1 MELFNLPYN
10 TIIQRFVAKSHFDSV
25 TNTKQKAMFTND
37 IAKIMWC
44 NTLSTE
50 TINLPHKEIEEI
62 QIFSIELKERKEI
75 KSILEIIDKT
85 IPYHIIFIVTF
96 GDELY
101 LSASAKHSSPLND
114 NKSVIDWT
122 YTSPWFKETE
132 NTYSLNLMKD
142 IDAVFFDF
150 CQQLSQKS
158 NSSIKNIADLTAY
171 NARFSSL
178 TKEIELLKKK
188 ISTCPQF
195 NKKVELNLSLKK
207 LEDDL
212 SVLIDTRTDL
222 K

>member
-25 TNTKQKAMFTND
+25 TNTKQKALFTND
-37 IAKIMWC
+37 VAKIMWC

-50 TINLPHKEIEEI
+50 TTNLPHIEIEEI
-62 QIFSIELKERKEI
+62 QIFSLELKERKEI
-75 KSILEIIDKT
+75 KSILEIIDKA

-101 LSASAKHSSPLND
+101 LSASAKHPSPLNN

-132 NTYSLNLMKD
+132 NPYYINLKKD
-142 IDAVFFDF
+142 LDNVFFDF

-158 NSSIKNIADLTAY
+158 NSNIKNITDLSAY
-171 NARFSSL
+171 NSRYFL
-178 TKEIELLKKK
+178 LKKEIEQIRKK
-188 ISTCPQF
+188 ISICSQF
-195 NKKVELNLSLKK
+195 SRKVELNLRLKH
-207 LEDDL
+207 
-212 SVLIDTRTDL
+212 LINEFNNLTTN
-222 K
+222 

>member
-1 MELFNLPYN
+1 MELFDLPYN

-50 TINLPHKEIEEI
+50 TTNLPHKEIEEI

-101 LSASAKHSSPLND
+101 LSASTKHASPLND

-122 YTSPWFKETE
+122 YTSQWFRETG
-132 NTYSLNLMKD
+132 NTYCLNLKKD
-142 IDAVFFDF
+142 IDTVFFDF

-207 LEDDL
+207 LEEEFKIL
-212 SVLIDTRTDL
+212 QE
-222 K
+222 

>member
-1 MELFNLPYN
+1 MELFDLPYN
-10 TIIQRFVAKSHFDSV
+10 TIIQRFVAKSHFDLV

-50 TINLPHKEIEEI
+50 TTNLPHRDIEEI
-62 QIFSIELKERKEI
+62 QIFSIELKEQKEI
-75 KSILEIIDKT
+75 KSIIEIIDKT
-85 IPYHIIFIVTF
+85 IPYHIIFVVSF
-96 GDELY
+96 GGEVY
-101 LSASAKHSSPLND
+101 LSTSAKHPSPLND
-114 NKSVIDWT
+114 NKSVIDWI
-122 YTSPWFKETE
+122 YTSPWFKKTE
-132 NTYSLNLMKD
+132 NTYSLKLKKD
-142 IDAVFFDF
+142 IDTVYFDF

-212 SVLIDTRTDL
+212 CKLIDT
-222 K
+222 

>member
-25 TNTKQKAMFTND
+25 TNSKQKAMFTND
-37 IAKIMWC
+37 IAKITWC

-50 TINLPHKEIEEI
+50 TTNLPHKEIEEI

-96 GDELY
+96 GDEHY
-101 LSASAKHSSPLND
+101 LSASAKHTSPLND

-122 YTSPWFKETE
+122 YTSPWFRKTE
-132 NTYSLNLMKD
+132 NIYSLNLKKD
-142 IDAVFFDF
+142 IDNVFFDF
-150 CQQLSQKS
+150 CQQLSKKL
-158 NSSIKNIADLTAY
+158 NNSIKNIADLSAY
-171 NARFSSL
+171 NSKFSSL
-178 TKEIELLKKK
+178 TKEIEQIKKK
-188 ISTCPQF
+188 ISTSPQF

-212 SVLIDTRTDL
+212 SKIIDA
-222 K
+222 

>member
-37 IAKIMWC
+37 IAKIMWR

-50 TINLPHKEIEEI
+50 TTNLPHKEIEEI

-96 GDELY
+96 GDEVY
-101 LSASAKHSSPLND
+101 LSASAKHPSPLND

-122 YTSPWFKETE
+122 YTSGWFKVAD
-132 NTYSLNLMKD
+132 NSFSINLKKD
-142 IDAVFFDF
+142 IDTVFFDF
-150 CQQLSQKS
+150 CQQLSHKT

-171 NARFSSL
+171 NARYSSL
-178 TKEIELLKKK
+178 TKEIEQLKKK
-188 ISTCPQF
+188 ILACPQF

-207 LEDDL
+207 LEEEL
-212 SVLIDTRTDL
+212 RIL
-222 K
+222 KA

>member
-25 TNTKQKAMFTND
+25 TNSKQKAMFTND
-37 IAKIMWC
+37 VAKIMWC

-50 TINLPHKEIEEI
+50 TTNLPHKEIEEI
-62 QIFSIELKERKEI
+62 QIFSIELKEQKEI

-96 GDELY
+96 GVEVY
-101 LSASAKHSSPLND
+101 LSASAKHPSPLND

-122 YTSPWFKETE
+122 YTSPWFRKAE
-132 NTYSLNLMKD
+132 NTYSLNLKKD
-142 IDAVFFDF
+142 IDSVFFDF
-150 CQQLSQKS
+150 CQQLSKKS
-158 NSSIKNIADLTAY
+158 NKSIKNIADLSAY
-171 NARFSSL
+171 NSKCSSL
-178 TKEIELLKKK
+178 NKEIEQIKKK

-207 LEDDL
+207 LEDEL
-212 SVLIDTRTDL
+212 SKIIDA
-222 K
+222 

>member
-37 IAKIMWC
+37 IAKIMWR

-50 TINLPHKEIEEI
+50 TTNLPHKEIEEI

-96 GDELY
+96 GDEVY
-101 LSASAKHSSPLND
+101 LSASAKHPSPLND

-122 YTSPWFKETE
+122 YTSPWFKEDE
-132 NTYSLNLMKD
+132 SKYSLNLKKD
-142 IDAVFFDF
+142 IDTVFFDF
-150 CQQLSQKS
+150 CQQLSLKS

-178 TKEIELLKKK
+178 TKEIEQLKKK

-212 SVLIDTRTDL
+212 CKLIDT
-222 K
+222 

>member
-25 TNTKQKAMFTND
+25 TNTKQKAMLTND

-50 TINLPHKEIEEI
+50 TTNLPHKEIEEI
-62 QIFSIELKERKEI
+62 QIFSIELKEQKEI

-85 IPYHIIFIVTF
+85 IPYHIIFMVTF
-96 GDELY
+96 GDEVY
-101 LSASAKHSSPLND
+101 LSASAKHPSPLND

-122 YTSPWFKETE
+122 YTSPWFRETE
-132 NTYSLNLMKD
+132 NTFSLSLKKD
-142 IDAVFFDF
+142 IDTVFFDF

-158 NSSIKNIADLTAY
+158 NSSIKSITDLTAF
-171 NARFSSL
+171 NTKFSSL

-188 ISTCPQF
+188 ITTCHQF
-195 NKKVELNLSLKK
+195 NKKVELNLKLKELEQK
-207 LEDDL
+207 LE
-212 SVLIDTRTDL
+212 IL
-222 K
+222 KA

>member
-1 MELFNLPYN
+1 MELFDLPYN

-50 TINLPHKEIEEI
+50 TTNLPHRDIEEI
-62 QIFSIELKERKEI
+62 QIFSIELKEQKEI

-85 IPYHIIFIVTF
+85 IPYHIIFVISF
-96 GDELY
+96 GDEVY
-101 LSASAKHSSPLND
+101 LSTSAKHPSPLND
-114 NKSVIDWT
+114 NKSVIDWI
-122 YTSPWFKETE
+122 YLSPWFKKTE
-132 NTYSLNLMKD
+132 NTYSLKLKKD
-142 IDAVFFDF
+142 IDTVYFDF

-171 NARFSSL
+171 NSRFSSL
-178 TKEIELLKKK
+178 TKEIELQKRK
-188 ISTCPQF
+188 ILSCPQF

-207 LEDDL
+207 LEEEL
-212 SVLIDTRTDL
+212 KILINT
-222 K
+222 

>member
-50 TINLPHKEIEEI
+50 TTNLPHKEIEEI
-62 QIFSIELKERKEI
+62 QIFSIELKEQKEI

-96 GDELY
+96 GDMVY
-101 LSASAKHSSPLND
+101 LSTSAKHPSPLND

-122 YTSPWFKETE
+122 YTSPWFRKTE
-132 NTYSLNLMKD
+132 NIYCLNLKKD
-142 IDAVFFDF
+142 IDSVFFDF
-150 CQQLSQKS
+150 CQQLSKKS
-158 NSSIKNIADLTAY
+158 NKSIKNIADLSAY
-171 NARFSSL
+171 NSKCSSL
-178 TKEIELLKKK
+178 TKEIEQIKKK

-207 LEDDL
+207 LEDEL
-212 SVLIDTRTDL
+212 SKIIDA
-222 K
+222 

>member
-37 IAKIMWC
+37 IAKIMWR

-50 TINLPHKEIEEI
+50 TTNLPHKEIEEI

-96 GDELY
+96 GDMVY
-101 LSASAKHSSPLND
+101 LSTSAKHPSPLND

-132 NTYSLNLMKD
+132 NTYSLNLKKD
-142 IDAVFFDF
+142 IDTVFLDF
-150 CQQLSQKS
+150 CQQLSIKS
-158 NSSIKNIADLTAY
+158 NISIKNIADLTAY

-212 SVLIDTRTDL
+212 CKLIDT
-222 K
+222 